1 MASLDQDP
9 FGEHAA
15 MQHRGRF
22 DLLGVRIFAR
32 SNSRRLL
39 DLFEQAFGSLPPH
52 GLGAAAPRIDLTLS
66 LAPTTVPPRRDVPS
80 LRLRSGAGFLSGVID
95 ANNFVMVSAE
105 QRRAL
110 ICVDRGMLAF
120 PYHVR
125 YELMEFAIYT
135 LVPRVLGLVPLHG
148 AAVASHGRAVLLT
161 GPAGSGKSTAFLS
174 CALSGFDL
182 LSEDAVFLEPR
193 SLRTTGCANFLHL
206 RTDGME
212 AVRDPGLRAAIRHS
226 PVIRRRSGV
235 RKFEYDLRHSNL
247 RMAPRA
253 PRLAAVIALS
263 AQRAARVAGA
273 PESEAGTGLAAAR
286 TAVCARRSHRGPI
299 SAAASRTCR
308 HIGCCAANIPK
319 TRPMSCTGC
328 CPRATHENRR
338 GPAGRCGSLGR
349 DARDSGFPGADRTAG
364 ASPRGARVRVAP
376 GVATRHLAARGR
388 HHSQRG
394 RPNAALRALSQ
405 LVARTSTRALRPGA
419 VAVLGLRRVGGLPG
433 GRACAGHS
441 RCTLREANS
450 RD

>member
-22 DLLGVRIFAR
+22 DVLGVRIFAR
-32 SNSRRLL
+32 SNSRRLMA
-39 DLFEQAFGSLPPH
+39 LFEEAFGSLPPH
-52 GLGAAAPRIDLTLS
+52 GLGPAAPRIDLTLS
-66 LAPTTVPPRRDVPS
+66 LALAPTAMRTRRDVPR
-80 LRLRSGAGFLSGVID
+80 LRLHSGAGFLSGVID
-95 ANNFVMVSAE
+95 ANNFVLVSAE

-135 LVPRVLGLVPLHG
+135 LVPRVLGLVPWHG

-161 GPAGSGKSTAFLS
+161 GPTGSGKSTAFLS

-212 AVRDPGLRAAIRHS
+212 AVRDPGLRAAIRRS

-235 RKFEYDLRHSNL
+235 QKFEYDLRHSSM

-263 AQRAARVAGA
+263 
-273 PESEAGTGLAAAR
+273 S
-286 TAVCARRSHRGPI
+286 RR
-299 SAAASRTCR
+299 
-308 HIGCCAANIPK
+308 
-319 TRPMSCTGC
+319 
-328 CPRATHENRR
+328 
-338 GPAGRCGSLGR
+338 
-349 DARDSGFPGADRTAG
+349 
-364 ASPRGARVRVAP
+364 
-376 GVATRHLAARGR
+376 ARG
-388 HHSQRG
+388 SQLLEPLSPAQTLAWLRREQPYACTQPCWDDFCRSLEGLPAYRLLRG
-394 RPNAALRALSQ
+394 RYPEDAADALRRLLS
-405 LVARTSTRALRPGA
+405 ARHP
-419 VAVLGLRRVGGLPG
+419 
-433 GRACAGHS
+433 
-441 RCTLREANS
+441 
-450 RD
+450 